1 LKGKGTITHIELFDT
16 PAHLALEAA
25 LKDYYYWWK
34 YCKRLKSKNSAFMAR
49 KALQKVKTLAHTRKL
64 ELLSLYSV
72 DPKRKYV
79 NNTQNKEKQ
88 DENIQIK
95 SGQGS
100 NEGRKEDEQEKR

>member
-1 LKGKGTITHIELFDT
+1 MQGKGTLTHIELFDT

-49 KALQKVKTLAHTRKL
+49 KALQKVKVLAHTRKL
-64 ELLSLYSV
+64 ELLSLYSE
-72 DPKRKYV
+72 DPKRKYIH
-79 NNTQNKEKQ
+79 NTENKEKQ
-88 DENIQIK
+88 HESSKIK

-100 NEGRKEDEQEKR
+100 NEGRQKD